1 MKLTNKQLQVFA
13 DKLSKHLS
21 ECKENWISE
30 NEFIKYEADENF
42 NFIDVVNGNYR
53 LMTTC
58 RVQYTSEISYC
69 ILGIDDFD
77 VLYKYRNKLNQ
88 LDIYITDGI
97 IKVRAIGQIT
107 LNNL

>member
-1 MKLTNKQLQVFA
+1 MKLTNKQLKAFA
-13 DKLSKHLS
+13 DKLTRHLS
-21 ECKENWISE
+21 KCKENWISE
-30 NEFIKYEADENF
+30 NAFIEYIKED

-58 RVQYTSEISYC
+58 RVQYLPEIEYC

-88 LDIYITDGI
+88 LDVYIADET
-97 IKVRAIGQIT
+97 IKVRSIGQIT
-107 LNNL
+107 LNEL